1 MVQLN
6 LEIVLPFLCLNLL
19 PLFLQKQPALRG
31 FVEFLLGF
39 RLRVH
44 QFRHFCVVAGVRGN
58 FLLQLR

>member
-19 PLFLQKQPALRG
+19 PLFLQKQPAFRG

-44 QFRHFCVVAGVRGN
+44 QLRHLRVVAGVRGD
-58 FLLQLR
+58 FLFQLC

>member
-19 PLFLQKQPALRG
+19 PLFLQEQPALRG

-39 RLRVH
+39 RLRTH
-44 QFRHFCVVAGVRGN
+44 QLRHLRVVAGIRGD